1 MPLPSRT
8 LNCEFTLAHEMGHAI
23 HSYLSN
29 KNQPVCYSDYVIF
42 VAEVASTCNE
52 SLLMQHLLKTTT
64 DKKRRAYL
72 INYFLEQFRTTLYR
86 QTMFAEFELM
96 INERMERGELSW
108 EEACDEMRHIDNRP
122 EVSNAQ
128 IEWVYREFLS
138 RVDAKKLA
146 TIDRLRERGIRTY
159 VLSNTN
165 PTAIEIVRDR
175 VREATGRELE
185 SYFDDIFLS
194 YRLKI
199 LKPAPAIFEKMIA
212 LSGLNPKET
221 LFIDD
226 GSRNADTAHRLG
238 FAVYCPPT
246 NGAWRQIFEE
256 VEN

>member
-1 MPLPSRT
+1 MLKAIKNVVFDLGGVICDLEVERVMGAFREIGMEKMAT
-8 LNCEFTLAHEMGHAI
+8 LMD
-23 HSYLSN
+23 
-29 KNQPVCYSDYVIF
+29 PCYP
-42 VAEVASTCNE
+42 AEV
-52 SLLMQHLLKTTT
+52 
-64 DKKRRAYL
+64 
-72 INYFLEQFRTTLYR
+72 
-86 QTMFAEFELM
+86 
-96 INERMERGELSW
+96 NERMESGQIGW
-108 EEACDEMRHIDNRP
+108 EEACDEMRRIDNRP
-122 EVSNAQ
+122 EVTNEQ

-246 NGAWRQIFEE
+246 NGTWRQIFEE
-256 VEN
+256 TEN

>member
-1 MPLPSRT
+1 M
-8 LNCEFTLAHEMGHAI
+8 FKAI
-23 HSYLSN
+23 
-29 KNQPVCYSDYVIF
+29 KNVVFDLGGVICDLEVERVMEAFREIGMEKMAALMDPCYPT
-42 VAEVASTCNE
+42 EV
-52 SLLMQHLLKTTT
+52 
-64 DKKRRAYL
+64 
-72 INYFLEQFRTTLYR
+72 
-86 QTMFAEFELM
+86 
-96 INERMERGELSW
+96 NERMESGQIGW
-108 EEACDEMRHIDNRP
+108 EEACDEMRRIDNRP
-122 EVSNAQ
+122 EVTNEQ

-199 LKPAPAIFEKMIA
+199 LKPSPAIFEKMIA

-256 VEN
+256 AEN

>member
-1 MPLPSRT
+1 MLK
-8 LNCEFTLAHEMGHAI
+8 AI
-23 HSYLSN
+23 
-29 KNQPVCYSDYVIF
+29 KNVVFDLGGVICDLEVERVMEAFREIGMEKMAALMDPCYP
-42 VAEVASTCNE
+42 AEV
-52 SLLMQHLLKTTT
+52 
-64 DKKRRAYL
+64 
-72 INYFLEQFRTTLYR
+72 
-86 QTMFAEFELM
+86 
-96 INERMERGELSW
+96 NERMESGQIGW
-108 EEACDEMRHIDNRP
+108 EEACDEMRRIDNRP
-122 EVSNAQ
+122 EVTNEQ

-221 LFIDD
+221 IFIDD

-256 VEN
+256 TEN

>member
-1 MPLPSRT
+1 MLK
-8 LNCEFTLAHEMGHAI
+8 AI
-23 HSYLSN
+23 
-29 KNQPVCYSDYVIF
+29 KNVVFDLGGVICDLEVERVMEAFREIGMEKMAALMDPCYP
-42 VAEVASTCNE
+42 AEV
-52 SLLMQHLLKTTT
+52 
-64 DKKRRAYL
+64 
-72 INYFLEQFRTTLYR
+72 
-86 QTMFAEFELM
+86 
-96 INERMERGELSW
+96 NERMESGQIGW
-108 EEACDEMRHIDNRP
+108 EEACDEMRRIDNCP
-122 EVSNAQ
+122 TVTNEQ
-128 IEWVYREFLS
+128 IAWVYREFLA
-138 RVDAKKLA
+138 RVERSKME
-146 TIDRLRERGIRTY
+146 TIERLRERGIGTY

-199 LKPAPAIFEKMIA
+199 LKPSPAIFEKMIA

-246 NGAWRQIFEE
+246 NGAWRQILEE

>member
-1 MPLPSRT
+1 MLK
-8 LNCEFTLAHEMGHAI
+8 AI
-23 HSYLSN
+23 
-29 KNQPVCYSDYVIF
+29 KNVVFDLGGVICDLEVERVMEAFREIGMEKMAALMDPCYP
-42 VAEVASTCNE
+42 AEV
-52 SLLMQHLLKTTT
+52 
-64 DKKRRAYL
+64 
-72 INYFLEQFRTTLYR
+72 
-86 QTMFAEFELM
+86 
-96 INERMERGELSW
+96 NERMESGQIGW
-108 EEACDEMRHIDNRP
+108 EEACDEMRRIDNRP
-122 EVSNAQ
+122 EVTNEQ

-199 LKPAPAIFEKMIA
+199 LKPASAIFEKMIA

-226 GSRNADTAHRLG
+226 GNRNADTAHRLG